1 MAKNKILE
9 SFKSLVQRK
18 EEANRPRIAVVKRNA
33 QNVVESQSRTP
44 VVKRGSM
51 LITESLDPDVKNS
64 GKGKIKMSDPFSK
77 QLQKVLKGEP
87 KDLAKW
93 KKYKMAYRNIPIVSS
108 AIDITADQAVQHFY
122 IDGENKEQVKKLEK
136 FAKKQNLV
144 QFYHNVAK
152 QMLIYGNAFVEIIK
166 NGEGIV
172 GLKMLDPLTM
182 YVNRDE
188 FGKYDK
194 EKAYIQMNELNP
206 EEFVTFKFEEV
217 VHFKWNP
224 IGDSAYG
231 NSLLHP
237 LLHILEVKLG
247 VEDNLD
253 EIIAR
258 YAAPLIHAKVGS
270 DERPA
275 KQEDIDGLGADL
287 QDIYVDTEFV
297 TEHTVEMN
305 VLDSGRRAMDLQAP
319 LNYIEHQV
327 VTGLQVPLALLGRG
341 DGGNRATAE
350 VQQASFDRRTR
361 ILQRNIKKTSE
372 QDIFAVHLG
381 LHKEEL
387 EIELVWGDPEEKQKQ
402 AEFDV
407 VISLVTAGVL
417 TKQKANDLLPPEFRE
432 KLPEAE
438 PMPFGA
444 PMGKP
449 GMPKPLGAPVPPL
462 DRVQSGKEK
471 RNPKKVEREA
481 DKKKNGSIQK
491 PTQQ

>member
-18 EEANRPRIAVVKRNA
+18 EEVSRPRLATVKRKG
-33 QNVVESQSRTP
+33 QNVASSQRVSP

-51 LITESLDPDVKNS
+51 FIKESLDPDIKNS
-64 GKGKIKMSDPFSK
+64 GKGKVKQTDPFTK
-77 QLQKVLKGEP
+77 QLQKMLKGEP
-87 KDLAKW
+87 KDLEKW
-93 KKYKMAYRNIPIVSS
+93 KKYKLAYRNIPIVSA

-122 IDGENKEQVKKLEK
+122 IDGENKKDVEVIEK
-136 FAKKQNLV
+136 FVQQENLV

-166 NGEGIV
+166 NGKGII

-188 FGKYDK
+188 FGKFDK
-194 EKAYIQMNELNP
+194 DRAYIQVNELNP
-206 EEFVTFKFEEV
+206 EEFVTFKFEEII
-217 VHFKWNP
+217 HFKWNP

-231 NSLLHP
+231 NSLLQP

-275 KQEDIDGLGADL
+275 QQADIDSLGADL

-297 TEHTVEMN
+297 TEHTVDMN
-305 VLDSGRRAMDLQAP
+305 VLDSGRRSMDLSGP
-319 LNYIEHQV
+319 LTYIEHQV

-341 DGGNRATAE
+341 EGTNRATAE

-361 ILQRNIKKTSE
+361 MMQRNIKKTSE
-372 QDIFAVHLG
+372 QDLFRVHLG
-381 LHKEEL
+381 KSKEE
-387 EIELVWGDPEEKQKQ
+387 EVPILVWGDPEEKQKQ

-407 VISLVTAGVL
+407 ITSLVSAGVL
-417 TKQKANDLLPPEFRE
+417 SKQKANDLLPPEFRE
-432 KLPEAE
+432 KLPDIQ

-444 PMGKP
+444 PMGAKP
-449 GMPKPLGAPVPPL
+449 TGAPVPPL

-481 DKKKNGSIQK
+481 DKNGSVQK
-491 PTQQ
+491 SVQQPKA